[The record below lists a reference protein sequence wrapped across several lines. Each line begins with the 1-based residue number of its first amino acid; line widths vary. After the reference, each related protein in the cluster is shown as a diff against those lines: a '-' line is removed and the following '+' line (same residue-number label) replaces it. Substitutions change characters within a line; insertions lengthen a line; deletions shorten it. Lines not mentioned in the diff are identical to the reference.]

1 MSGNDRRLGHGC
13 ESEHSGVHMLDVV
26 IRGGT
31 IVDGSGGP
39 SRLADLG
46 IRDGRIVKIGSV
58 DEDAR
63 ATIDATGQIVSPG
76 FVDIHTHYDA
86 QAFWDG
92 TLSPSPYHGVTS
104 VVGGNCGFSIAP
116 LSPEAGPY
124 LMKMLSRVEGMP
136 LECLE
141 AGVPWNWQS
150 FGEYLDQLEGT
161 LAVNAG
167 FMVGHS
173 AVRRSVM
180 GERAV
185 GHEATAEELAQM
197 VELLRASL
205 AEGGFGFSS
214 TISSTHNDFDGNPV
228 PSRHATKEEMLTLAR
243 QVRDFEGTTV
253 EFLPGVG
260 WGEAEANY
268 MAELSLAAN
277 RPVNWNVMAANA
289 QNSAS
294 TERQLAATDI
304 ARARGAEVIAL
315 TVPQPMRIRINLDSG
330 FVFDAFHNWAPFFRL
345 SKSEKLAFLSDPAK
359 RKQFEQDAQDPRSP
373 MHRMANWANFTI
385 DQVQDDSLATYRGRR
400 VGEIAESEGKE
411 PFDAMIDI
419 AVADDLQTYFMPP
432 TMGTDDET
440 WRLRGELWHDDRTV
454 IGASDAGA
462 HLDMI
467 DTFAFS
473 TVVLGEGV
481 RERELIT
488 MSEAVRQMTDVP
500 AKLYG
505 LRDRGRLEEG
515 FFADVVVFDA
525 ETVGLGE
532 TYTKYDLPTG
542 AGRLYAD
549 ATGIEHVFANGVE
562 IVRAGE
568 DTGARP
574 GVVLRSG
581 RDTETVEVPG
591 GRDA

>member
-1 MSGNDRRLGHGC
+1 
-13 ESEHSGVHMLDVV
+13 MLDIV

-31 IVDGSGGP
+31 IVDGTGGAA
-39 SRLADLG
+39 RQADLG
-46 IRDGRIVKIGSV
+46 IRDGRIVAVGSV
-58 DEDAR
+58 DEEAQE
-63 ATIDATGQIVSPG
+63 TVDATGRIVSPG
-76 FVDIHTHYDA
+76 FVDVHTHYDA

-116 LSPEAGPY
+116 LSAEAGPY

-136 LECLE
+136 LESLE
-141 AGVPWNWQS
+141 QGVPWNWRS

-173 AVRRSVM
+173 AIRRTVM

-185 GHEATAEELAQM
+185 GHEATSEELAQM

-214 TISSTHNDFDGNPV
+214 TISATHNDFEGNPV

-260 WGEAEANY
+260 WGEEEAQY
-268 MAELSLAAN
+268 MADLSLAAN
-277 RPVNWNVMAANA
+277 RPVNWNVMAPSSNNTVGT
-289 QNSAS
+289 Q
-294 TERQLAATDI
+294 RQLAATDL

-315 TVPQPMRIRINLDSG
+315 TVPQPMTIRINLDSG

-345 SKSEKLAFLSDPAK
+345 SKHEKLTFLNDPAK
-359 RKQFEQDAQDPRSP
+359 RRQFEQDAQNPTSP
-373 MHRMANWANFTI
+373 MHRMANWSNFTI
-385 DQVQDDSLATYRGRR
+385 DQVQDESLEKYRGRT
-400 VGEIAESEGKE
+400 VGDIALQEGKE

-419 AVADDLQTYFMPP
+419 AVADDLRTYFMPQAA
-432 TMGTDDET
+432 GTDDET
-440 WRLRGELWHDDRTV
+440 WRIRGELWQDDRTV

-481 RERELIT
+481 RERALIT
-488 MSEAVRQMTDVP
+488 MEEAIRQLTDVP
-500 AKLYG
+500 AQLYG
-505 LRDRGRLEEG
+505 FRDRGRLQEG
-515 FFADVVVFDA
+515 AYADVVVFDA
-525 ETVGLGE
+525 ETVGLGA
-532 TYTKYDLPTG
+532 TYTKYDLPAG

-549 ATGIEHVFANGVE
+549 ATGIDHVFANGVE
-562 IVRAGE
+562 IVRDGT

-581 RDTETVEVPG
+581 RDTATVEVPG
-591 GRDA
+591 GRDQRA